1 MEEGLLRNFFA
12 EARILVILAECRSET
27 CDAEFKAVGRHPEE
41 GSSDCS
47 SSRTGMVD
55 CPAFG
60 GCVRRKSPQPES
72 VWGLR
77 EVRAEGP
84 LGGQSRPRGTSGGV
98 GRRFCLLL
106 LGRGRDVPCVPW
118 AETPHAAGRAPMH
131 AAAPAT
137 VDVSRPQVALVRGRE
152 ALEDVGAP
160 HARSSF
166 SNVKWCCRV

>member
-27 CDAEFKAVGRHPEE
+27 CDAEFKAVGRRPEE
-41 GSSDCS
+41 GSSGCS

-60 GCVRRKSPQPES
+60 GCLSQSQSGDFGRSEQRVPSGDSRVRGEHLAASGDVFACS
-72 VWGLR
+72 CWDV
-77 EVRAEGP
+77 
-84 LGGQSRPRGTSGGV
+84 GGMCPASR
-98 GRRFCLLL
+98 GRR
-106 LGRGRDVPCVPW
+106 P
-118 AETPHAAGRAPMH
+118 PHAAGRAPMH

-160 HARSSF
+160 HASSF
-166 SNVKWCCRV
+166 LDVKWYRRV